1 MSTGPTL
8 RALVTARLTAA
19 AEEIFALF
27 ERTIAEYE
35 EELRLCKEKQR
46 RQEQLETLRPR
57 VMLPRADSQTDPQS
71 PGPDLNQEIP
81 ETPPIKEEQE
91 FKRVK
96 REKDRRPES
105 VPESSPVSVKKEE
118 SSLLQQTELRDE
130 ARDEDISTEMH
141 FHSESDGNM
150 RHFSDFNNV
159 DSNKAPFRCSAA
171 PMETEAVA
179 DHYHHAPIRAR
190 SSAAHHSGYLSKY
203 KSTAGTSASMHTGHM
218 SGKAQGA
225 GERKHRCPFC
235 KRGFVRKD
243 NLQTHIRIHTGER
256 PFSCPV
262 CNRSFSHKSN
272 LNIHIRTHTGEK
284 PHICS
289 ICDKGFMR
297 RCDLE
302 LHMRMHTGETLVRN
316 KRNNSI
322 SNVAKPMHTGQ
333 SGQAQG
339 FPTEMGNFLG
349 PSASERYCPPVGP
362 DMFYM

>member
-130 ARDEDISTEMH
+130 ARDEDISVQLHRWKQKLLQTTTTTPQSGPEALLHITLYIGTKYSGVVKVPPHQLSKKGVQDHLEAAVLRLRPLNAPSLSVSSRTDTGVHALCNSAHFDLQRKNKPPFTEEILREALNFHLREQSIRINHAVRVPSH
-141 FHSESDGNM
+141 FHSRYQAQS
-150 RHFSDFNNV
+150 RTYV
-159 DSNKAPFRCSAA
+159 YR
-171 PMETEAVA
+171 VA
-179 DHYHHAPIRAR
+179 LGPD
-190 SSAAHHSGYLSKY
+190 
-203 KSTAGTSASMHTGHM
+203 
-218 SGKAQGA
+218 KAQIPLSEA
-225 GERKHRCPFC
+225 ELCW
-235 KRGFVRKD
+235 
-243 NLQTHIRIHTGER
+243 NLGTT
-256 PFSCPV
+256 
-262 CNRSFSHKSN
+262 
-272 LNIHIRTHTGEK
+272 
-284 PHICS
+284 
-289 ICDKGFMR
+289 
-297 RCDLE
+297 
-302 LHMRMHTGETLVRN
+302 
-316 KRNNSI
+316 
-322 SNVAKPMHTGQ
+322 
-333 SGQAQG
+333 
-339 FPTEMGNFLG
+339 
-349 PSASERYCPPVGP
+349 
-362 DMFYM
+362 